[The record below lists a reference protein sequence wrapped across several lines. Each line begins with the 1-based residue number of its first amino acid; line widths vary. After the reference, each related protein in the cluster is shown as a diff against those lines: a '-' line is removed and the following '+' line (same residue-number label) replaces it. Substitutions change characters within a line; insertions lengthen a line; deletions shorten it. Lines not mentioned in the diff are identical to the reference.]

1 MNKSQLAAALATHTG
16 STKTAA
22 RAVLDAL
29 FDPEGG
35 LIVTALKDGDG
46 VVSFPGFGSWKK
58 SDRAA
63 RMGRNPATGEH
74 IRIPAKTVV
83 RFSVGKKFKEAVL
96 APAPRRGRK

>member
-1 MNKSQLAAALATHTG
+1 MNKSELAAALAANIG
-16 STKTAA
+16 CTKKAA
-22 RAVLDAL
+22 AATLDAL
-29 FDPEGG
+29 FNPESG
-35 LIVTALKDGDG
+35 LIVVNLQAGDG

-63 RMGRNPATGEH
+63 RMGRNPATGES

-96 APAPRRGRK
+96 APAPKRGRR